1 MIHKCK
7 TIKPFEIAKQNLF
20 NKYSFKS
27 VNSYPKL
34 FMSLFYFK
42 YSFADEIYS

>member
-7 TIKPFEIAKQNLF
+7 TIKPFEIAKQHLF

-27 VNSYPKL
+27 VNFDQQLLPKVIHV
-34 FMSLFYFK
+34 S
-42 YSFADEIYS
+42 I

>member
-27 VNSYPKL
+27 VNFDQQLLPQVIHVS
-34 FMSLFYFK
+34 
-42 YSFADEIYS
+42 I